1 MIVNIINASKQRL
14 FDMILQQ
21 NARGHRVAVGSI
33 LIATDWLTFQKVSEN
48 NPLRKINNILA
59 NRNVVQQRTDWN

>member
-1 MIVNIINASKQRL
+1 
-14 FDMILQQ
+14 MILQQ